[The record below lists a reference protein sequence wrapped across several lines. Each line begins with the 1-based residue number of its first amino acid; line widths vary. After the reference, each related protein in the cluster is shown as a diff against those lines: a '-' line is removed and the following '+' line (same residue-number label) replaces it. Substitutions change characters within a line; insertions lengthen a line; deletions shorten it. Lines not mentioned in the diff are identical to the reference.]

1 MSEGH
6 AHVDPSNKKIALL
19 IAVLAL
25 TLAFSET
32 LGKGAQ
38 TDALALNIEASNLW
52 NFFQAKTVRMT
63 VLRTAAD
70 EVAIGAG
77 GTPNEAAQAQ
87 VKKWRETAERYDSEP
102 STGEGR
108 KELAERAKKA
118 EVRRDRAM
126 AAYHHYE
133 LASAAVQI
141 AIVMASASIIVAMN
155 ALVWVSGGLGIVGVV
170 LSLIGFFAPT
180 AVHLF

>member
-38 TDALALNIEASNLW
+38 
-52 NFFQAKTVRMT
+52 
-63 VLRTAAD
+63 
-70 EVAIGAG
+70 
-77 GTPNEAAQAQ
+77 AQ

-108 KELAERAKKA
+108 KKLVERAKKA
-118 EVRRDRAM
+118 EAKRDHAM
-126 AAYHHYE
+126 AAYHLYE
-133 LASAAVQI
+133 LASAAAQI
-141 AIVMASASIIVAMN
+141 AIVMASASIIVSMN
-155 ALVWVSGGLGIVGVV
+155 ALAWVSGRLGIVGIV
-170 LSLIGFFAPT
+170 LSLVGFFAPT